1 MIDGGGNKREE
12 RKGEMKSA
20 FKDNYAEEKKDYT
33 IREEKMQC
41 ITLKDHSGI
50 KINKIVQIRVGRK
63 STFSL
68 HPQFDISN
76 LNNTI
81 IH

>member
-1 MIDGGGNKREE
+1 MIDCDGNKWEE

-20 FKDNYAEEKKDYT
+20 FEDSYAEEKKEYT

-41 ITLKDHSGI
+41 IIVKNHGGI

-63 STFSL
+63 STFS
-68 HPQFDISN
+68 
-76 LNNTI
+76 
-81 IH
+81 

>member
-41 ITLKDHSGI
+41 IILKNHSGI

-63 STFSL
+63 STFS
-68 HPQFDISN
+68 
-76 LNNTI
+76 
-81 IH
+81 